1 MENRFSVGAVL
12 GTGFKIWFKNLPAF
26 LLITIVVYVPMI
38 IWGVSIAQGT
48 IDLENLAA
56 IERFDRYGSI
66 VMMLLNIFA
75 AAAITY
81 GVVMELQGHHAG
93 IGACFATGLARF
105 FPVLGVAV
113 LSGLAIGGGFLLL
126 IIPGIIIYCMLYVST
141 PAAVLERPGITGAL
155 SRSRELTQGHK
166 LEIFGL
172 LFVVGIVNF
181 ALSYLAQDLLVDAEG
196 LTSFSEE
203 AVSSLI
209 RRAIYVQLALN
220 VIIGSLGGVM
230 QAVAYYYLRNEKE
243 GTSAD
248 ELARVFD

>member
-1 MENRFSVGAVL
+1 MENRFSIGAVL

-26 LLITIVVYVPMI
+26 LLITIVVYIPMLV
-38 IWGVSIAQGT
+38 WGISLAQG
-48 IDLENLAA
+48 DMNLEA
-56 IERFDRYGSI
+56 IHRFDRYGSI
-66 VMMLLNIFA
+66 VMLLLNILA

-105 FPVLGVAV
+105 FPVLGVAI
-113 LSGLAIGGGFLLL
+113 LSGLAIGAGFLLL
-126 IIPGIIIYCMLYVST
+126 IVPGIIVYCMLYVAT
-141 PAAVLERPGITGAL
+141 PAAVLERNGITGAL
-155 SRSRELTQGHK
+155 GRSKELTQGHK

-172 LFVVGIVNF
+172 LFVIFIINF
-181 ALSYLAQDLLVDAEG
+181 GMQLLAQQVLVNTDNIG
-196 LTSFSEE
+196 SWSEDE
-203 AVSSLI
+203 IYSLI

-230 QAVAYYYLRNEKE
+230 QAVAYYYLRGEKE

>member
-26 LLITIVVYVPMI
+26 LLITIVVYIPMI
-38 IWGVSIAQGT
+38 IWGVSIAQGELN
-48 IDLENLAA
+48 LEK
-56 IERFDRYGSI
+56 IEAFDKYSGII
-66 VMMLLNIFA
+66 VMLLNIFT

-81 GVVMELQGHHAG
+81 GVVMELQGQHAG

-105 FPVLGVAV
+105 FPVLGVAI
-113 LSGLAIGGGFLLL
+113 LSGLAIGAGFLLL
-126 IIPGIIIYCMLYVST
+126 IIPGIIVYCMLYVST

-172 LFVVGIVNF
+172 LFLIGLINVGIS
-181 ALSYLAQDLLVDAEG
+181 LLAQELIVKADSVD
-196 LTSFSEE
+196 SFDNIQSI
-203 AVSSLI
+203 I
-209 RRAIYVQLALN
+209 RRYIYVQLVLN
-220 VIIGSLGGVM
+220 VIISSLGGVM

-243 GTSAD
+243 GTSAN
-248 ELARVFD
+248 ELGRIFD

>member
-38 IWGVSIAQGT
+38 IWGVSIAQG
-48 IDLENLAA
+48 DLNLEK
-56 IERFDRYGSI
+56 IEAFDKYSGII
-66 VMMLLNIFA
+66 VMLLNIFT

-81 GVVMELQGHHAG
+81 GVVMELQGQHAG

-105 FPVLGVAV
+105 FPVLGVAI
-113 LSGLAIGGGFLLL
+113 LSGLAIGAGFLLL
-126 IIPGIIIYCMLYVST
+126 IIPGIIVYCMLYVST

-172 LFVVGIVNF
+172 LFLIGLINVGIS
-181 ALSYLAQDLLVDAEG
+181 LLAQELIVKADSVD
-196 LTSFSEE
+196 SFDNIQSI
-203 AVSSLI
+203 I
-209 RRAIYVQLALN
+209 RRYIYVQLVLN
-220 VIIGSLGGVM
+220 VIISSLGGVM

-243 GTSAD
+243 GTSAS
-248 ELARVFD
+248 ELGRIFD